1 MTRVLLVENDEPRM
15 RLMAWALREE
25 GFDVSTSTT
34 SDAAQMA
41 HDAQPAVIVFNTSE
55 PPGEKAACIEALRA
69 ASPARIIDLAED
81 AASPGHDSGA
91 DAYLELP
98 VTAQQL
104 KTAIQRLASA

>member
-1 MTRVLLVENDEPRM
+1 MTRVLLIENDAPRM

-25 GFDVSTSTT
+25 GFDVSTATT
-34 SDAAQMA
+34 SDAAGTA
-41 HDAQPAVIVFNTSE
+41 RDAQPAVIVFNTSE
-55 PPGEKAACIEALRA
+55 PSIEKAACIGQLRA

-81 AASPGHDSGA
+81 ATSPGHDSGA

-104 KTAIQRLASA
+104 IAAIQRLAPA